1 MAIEVRERDENGNL
15 LPPVKKFEG
24 LTDKEQIEFLGLQL
38 AQEKLA
44 NMEKDCI
51 INGLGMQVA
60 QMKFEIMQLKGGVS

>member
-1 MAIEVRERDENGNL
+1 MAIEVRERDEFGNL

-24 LTDKEQIEFLGLQL
+24 LTDKEQITFLGMQL

-44 NMEKDCI
+44 NVEKECI
-51 INGLGMQVA
+51 INGLGAQVA

>member
-1 MAIEVRERDENGNL
+1 MFERRER
-15 LPPVKKFEG
+15 LPDGTFSEPKKIGEG
-24 LTDKEQIEFLGLQL
+24 PTDKEKLEALGMQL

-60 QMKFEIMQLKGGVS
+60 QMKIELMQLRGGAS